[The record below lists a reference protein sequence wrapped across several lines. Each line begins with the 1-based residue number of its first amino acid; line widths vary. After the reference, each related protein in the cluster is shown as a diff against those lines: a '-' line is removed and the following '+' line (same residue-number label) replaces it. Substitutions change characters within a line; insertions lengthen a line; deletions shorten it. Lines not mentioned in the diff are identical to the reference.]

1 MAGNADLNEFR
12 QRDVET
18 RPFETLYYNQRIHSG
33 ALALPVFVEQYLQEN
48 I

>member
-1 MAGNADLNEFR
+1 MAGNTDLSEFR

-18 RPFETLYYNQRIHSG
+18 RLFETRYYNQRIHSG
-33 ALALPVFVEQYLQEN
+33 ALALPNFVEKHLQEN